1 MTLGRFKTALPH
13 FESALNSTLFLS
25 LLILK
30 KKETGENMTGKD
42 LEERNL
48 ETEQKDGSWS
58 PGGTSQLRT
67 ERSYLGSWYLAPYQT
82 FSKLYISV

>member
-1 MTLGRFKTALPH
+1 
-13 FESALNSTLFLS
+13 
-25 LLILK
+25 
-30 KKETGENMTGKD
+30 MTGKD

-82 FSKLYISV
+82 FSKPSISV